1 MLRLKSAIEE
11 KVAEIVERAGRKD
24 GIEPVEVHWIGA
36 GKKRVLRVF
45 IDKPTGITHADCE
58 MISQYVGT
66 VLDVED
72 VVPGG
77 SYTLEVSSPGV
88 DRKLTRPK
96 DYERFVGHKI
106 KMVLRAPEAAKKYV
120 EGTLLA
126 FSDGVITLQPP
137 RGEPLRIPLA
147 EVERANLKFEW

>member
-1 MLRLKSAIEE
+1 MKSAIEE
-11 KVAEIVERAGRKD
+11 KVTEIVERAGRQE
-24 GIEPVEVHWIGA
+24 GIEPVEVRWIGA

-45 IDKPTGITHADCE
+45 IDKPSGITHADCE

-77 SYTLEVSSPGV
+77 TYTLEVSSPGV

-96 DYERFVGHKI
+96 DFERFVGHKI
-106 KMVLRAPEAAKKYV
+106 KLVLKVPKGASKYL
-120 EGTLLA
+120 EGSLAA
-126 FSDGVITLQPP
+126 FSDGVITLQPI
-137 RGEPLRIPLA
+137 RGETLQIPLA

>member
-1 MLRLKSAIEE
+1 MKPAIEE
-11 KVAEIVERAGRKD
+11 RVAEIVERAGRKD
-24 GIEPVEVHWIGA
+24 GIEPVEVHWIGT
-36 GKKRVLRVF
+36 GRKRVLRVF
-45 IDKPTGITHADCE
+45 IDKPSGVSHADCE

-88 DRKLTRPK
+88 DRKLIRPK
-96 DYERFVGHKI
+96 DFERFVGQKI
-106 KMVLRAPEAAKKYV
+106 KMVLKEPEAANKYL
-120 EGTLLA
+120 EGILSA

-137 RGEPLRIPLA
+137 RGEPLLIPLA
-147 EVERANLKFEW
+147 KVERANLKFEW